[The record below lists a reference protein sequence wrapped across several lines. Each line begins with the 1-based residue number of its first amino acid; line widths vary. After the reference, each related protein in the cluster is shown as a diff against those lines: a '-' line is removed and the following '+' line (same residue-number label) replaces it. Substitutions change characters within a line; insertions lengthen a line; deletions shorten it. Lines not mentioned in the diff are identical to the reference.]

1 MPVMTQYQE
10 GNAHLRHNEGN
21 AHLQASERLRL
32 LLIEDSVDDTELVTS
47 RLARAGIATD
57 STRVD
62 DEAGLRTALLDGP
75 WDVILIDY
83 TLPGFSGPAAIAICG
98 ELAPD
103 APRMVV
109 TGTLSLDE
117 ATKSMRSGV
126 VDCFVKD
133 DLGGLTQ
140 AVRREVDSARRT
152 VEHRRRE
159 EALMEENR
167 RLEAKLAAE
176 ALEADRLLRAS
187 ESLLR
192 AVIDNAPVEI
202 AVFDRHGRV
211 EFVGGQG
218 LEAFGAPDKV
228 VGVLETRLDQDA
240 LDEIESARVQAF
252 AGASPVRILKLP
264 ETGRD
269 WEVRFSPVRDLAGA
283 VTSVVAVAVDVTER
297 PAHGRRL
304 GPNAGR
310 KLAAENG
317 HVNGVGH
324 KKGARLGA

>member
-10 GNAHLRHNEGN
+10 GNAHLRHHEGN
-21 AHLQASERLRL
+21 AHLHASDRLRL
-32 LLIEDSVDDTELVTS
+32 LLIEDSVDDTDLVTA
-47 RLARAGIATD
+47 RLARAGLATN

-62 DEAGLRTALLDGP
+62 DEAGLRSALLDGP

-140 AVRREVDSARRT
+140 AVRREVASARRS

-159 EALMEENR
+159 EALLEENR
-167 RLEAKLAAE
+167 RLEAKYATE
-176 ALEADRLLRAS
+176 AKEADRLLRES

-218 LEAFGAPDKV
+218 LEAFGAPDQV
-228 VGVLETRLDQDA
+228 MGVLDTRLEQGA
-240 LDEIESARVQAF
+240 LDEIESARAQAF
-252 AGASPVRILKLP
+252 AGDSPVRILKLP

-283 VTSVVAVAVDVTER
+283 VTRVVAVAADVTER
-297 PAHGRRL
+297 PARRRRL
-304 GPNAGR
+304 GPIAGR
-310 KLAAENG
+310 RPGSENG
-317 HVNGVGH
+317 RLQSDAH
-324 KKGARLGA
+324 KKEVRLGA